1 MKLAI
6 VYWSG
11 TGNTEAMANAMAEG
25 AKEAGAAVDLLSV
38 DEFNVDKLAD
48 FDGVLFGCPAMGN
61 EVLEEAEFEPMF
73 AELEAKL
80 AGVPVGLFGSYGWG
94 SGEWMADWKKR
105 CVDDG
110 AKVYGDGVIINDVPD
125 EDGLQQC
132 REYAAGFVKNALKAI

>member
-6 VYWSG
+6 VFWSG

-38 DEFNVDKLAD
+38 DEFNADKLAD

-61 EVLEEAEFEPMF
+61 
-73 AELEAKL
+73 
-80 AGVPVGLFGSYGWG
+80 GLFGSYGWG
-94 SGEWMADWKKR
+94 SGEWMEDWKKR
-105 CVDDG
+105 CGDDG

-125 EDGLQQC
+125 EDGLGLC
-132 REYAAGFVKNALKAI
+132 REYASEFVKANS

>member
-38 DEFNVDKLAD
+38 DEF
-48 FDGVLFGCPAMGN
+48 
-61 EVLEEAEFEPMF
+61 
-73 AELEAKL
+73 
-80 AGVPVGLFGSYGWG
+80 GSYGWG
-94 SGEWMADWKKR
+94 SGEWMEDWKKR
-105 CVDDG
+105 CGDDG

-132 REYAAGFVKNALKAI
+132 REYASEFVKANS